1 MDVIV
6 DTNQYDTFFHGHP
19 RDFFTA
25 HGLVELYAYL
35 RRTKSNLVIPAPVLE
50 ETVKKYRDKLSLAV
64 KKA

>member
-1 MDVIV
+1 
-6 DTNQYDTFFHGHP
+6 
-19 RDFFTA
+19 
-25 HGLVELYAYL
+25 LYAYL